1 MKEDV
6 SNGIDEVKILWEYK
20 QKKTPDGRRDC
31 IKRMAAERGVP
42 ASVIAEF
49 LLEKGCQVDGRLV
62 RGKNTRKVSQ
72 IDEIPG
78 WDGPQEVTKEEPE
91 EPEDPPQLPPTEP
104 TVDPAPEPDA
114 PEEKPEAP
122 AKAMTVGVLRE
133 LLQDVSADVELYFG
147 TGGPVLGI
155 HVTGFFDADGRFLFG
170 DIFLLGEDDDALA
183 LSMEKY
189 SERKRKT

>member
-31 IKRMAAERGVP
+31 IKRLAAERGVP

-62 RGKNTRKVSQ
+62 RGKNMRKVSP

-78 WDGPQEVTKEEPE
+78 WDGPQEVEKVDEE
-91 EPEDPPQLPPTEP
+91 EDGAPIILPVTEP
-104 TVDPAPEPDA
+104 TVDPAPEPEA
-114 PEEKPEAP
+114 PEEKPEIP
-122 AKAMTVGVLRE
+122 IKTMTVGVLRE
-133 LLQDVSADVELYFG
+133 QLQDVDDSAALWIDGEKPLAQLIA
-147 TGGPVLGI
+147 TGV
-155 HVTGFFDADGRFLFG
+155 FDSDGKLRNCQIQLWT
-170 DIFLLGEDDDALA
+170 D
-183 LSMEKY
+183 
-189 SERKRKT
+189 

>member
-6 SNGIDEVKILWEYK
+6 SNCLDEVKILWEYK

-62 RGKNTRKVSQ
+62 RGKNTRKVSP

-78 WDGPQEVTKEEPE
+78 WDGPQEVEQVDEE
-91 EPEDPPQLPPTEP
+91 DGPPIILPMTEP
-104 TVDPAPEPDA
+104 TVDPEQ
-114 PEEKPEAP
+114 EPEAP
-122 AKAMTVGVLRE
+122 EAKPEIPVKTMTVGVLRE
-133 LLQDVSADVELYFG
+133 LLQDVDDGAELWIDGEKPLFQLIATGTFDSDGKLRNCHVELW
-147 TGGPVLGI
+147 TG
-155 HVTGFFDADGRFLFG
+155 
-170 DIFLLGEDDDALA
+170 
-183 LSMEKY
+183 
-189 SERKRKT
+189 

>member
-62 RGKNTRKVSQ
+62 RGKNTRKVSP

-91 EPEDPPQLPPTEP
+91 ELEDPPQLPPTEP
-104 TVDPAPEPDA
+104 TVDPEPEPEQ
-114 PEEKPEAP
+114 PEEEPEP
-122 AKAMTVGVLRE
+122 PVKTMTVGVLRE
-133 LLQDVSADVELYFG
+133 LLQDVDDSAELWIDG
-147 TGGPVLGI
+147 EKPLSQLIATGV
-155 HVTGFFDADGRFLFG
+155 FDSDGKLRNCQIQLWT
-170 DIFLLGEDDDALA
+170 D
-183 LSMEKY
+183 
-189 SERKRKT
+189 